1 MPGEKSWFAVAG
13 SISKDKIGIAETG
26 KVEIINLK
34 DDPEEVQQ
42 RIDGERFFKA
52 YHMNKQHWYTVCMD
66 DRVSDEQLEEL
77 IGISFRLVERHFYSR
92 KPV

>member
-1 MPGEKSWFAVAG
+1 MAG

-34 DDPEEVQQ
+34 DIPEAVQQ